1 MMEINVELVGFPSE
15 FEMPEALEDG
25 GDLCV
30 PADATVEEVLQRLEL
45 AHKNLLPVVNGKLCS
60 HSVVL
65 HEGDTVRFVA
75 PMGGG

>member
-1 MMEINVELVGFPSE
+1 MEINVELVGFPSD
-15 FEMPEALEDG
+15 FEVPEALEDG
-25 GDLCV
+25 KDLEV
-30 PADATVEEVLQRLEL
+30 SEDATVEDTLQRLEL

-65 HEGDTVRFVA
+65 HDGDSVRLVA